1 MLAAGLATAMAGIVL
16 YCLAGAF
23 GAAGGCTLL
32 TPGTGGG
39 IIATG
44 VLIWLRGAL
53 SLSLEL

>member
-1 MLAAGLATAMAGIVL
+1 MAGIVL